1 MDRSTRYAS
10 LACLIMRP
18 PLSLSVKADKHE
30 FSTTPA
36 AHATH
41 IRGNGC
47 TWWHQLFGKFLA
59 RD

>member
-1 MDRSTRYAS
+1 MDRYIRYAN
-10 LACLIMRP
+10 LACLEMRP

-36 AHATH
+36 VHATN

-47 TWWHQLFGKFLA
+47 TWWRLLFGKFLA